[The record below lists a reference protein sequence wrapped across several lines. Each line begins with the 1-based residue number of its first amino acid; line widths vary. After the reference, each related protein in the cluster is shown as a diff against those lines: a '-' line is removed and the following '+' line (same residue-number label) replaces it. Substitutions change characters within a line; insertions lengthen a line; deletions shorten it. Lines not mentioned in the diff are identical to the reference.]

1 MVKVALAVTAMVVV
15 AFAVPLG
22 LVVRETARDRAVS
35 HAERQA
41 AALGPALT
49 VTTER
54 AALERAVQFTTAGS
68 EGRMAVHVPAD
79 GDRPALTVGTA
90 RASARDLAST
100 RRLARA
106 VTTATPGGQLLL
118 QPTALS
124 GSRTAVVEVYVPEAE
139 AGRGVAAA
147 WLMLAGVAVALVI
160 GSVAVADRL
169 GVRLVGPARRLAR
182 GGARARRGLARG
194 AGPRGGPGRTAA
206 GGGRVQLHGRPGG
219 GTPRQRTGA
228 GRRSL
233 APPADPAHRAP
244 AQRGLPRRGARRR
257 ADPGRRGAAG
267 VRGGRHHPHRPR
279 AEAPYPAGRFGG
291 RVRRGRGHP
300 GADGVLVGAGRGRG
314 AYRAGGGGG
323 PAGTHPGRPG

>member
-1 MVKVALAVTAMVVV
+1 MRWALVKVALAVTAMVVV

-139 AGRGVAAA
+139 ADRGVAAA

-169 GVRLVGPARRLAR
+169 GVRMVGP
-182 GGARARRGLARG
+182 
-194 AGPRGGPGRTAA
+194 
-206 GGGRVQLHGRPGG
+206 
-219 GTPRQRTGA
+219 
-228 GRRSL
+228 
-233 APPADPAHRAP
+233 
-244 AQRGLPRRGARRR
+244 
-257 ADPGRRGAAG
+257 
-267 VRGGRHHPHRPR
+267 
-279 AEAPYPAGRFGG
+279 
-291 RVRRGRGHP
+291 
-300 GADGVLVGAGRGRG
+300 
-314 AYRAGGGGG
+314 
-323 PAGTHPGRPG
+323 